1 MKEDIPTPS
10 EALLSVQSLKV
21 SRGEVNILKGINW
34 EVHPGE
40 HWTILGANGCGKT
53 TLLSAITA
61 YRAPSSGEIHLVG
74 ETYGKSDW
82 NVIRQKIG
90 IVSSALTQRVP
101 NDEFAIETV
110 LSGES
115 AQLGYWT
122 REEQVDT
129 SKALHYLEQMDVRAL
144 AERPWGVLSQGE
156 RQKVFIARA
165 LINDPRLLI
174 LDEPCSGLDPVARE
188 RFLKSLRKITH
199 LEHTPSIVLV
209 THHVEEIIPEITH
222 VLLLKDG
229 EVYAAG
235 PKAEVLLDSEKM
247 SQAFGAKVN
256 VQLNSS
262 KERFRMTF

>member
-1 MKEDIPTPS
+1 MKEDTLTPPA
-10 EALLSVQSLKV
+10 ALLCVQSLKV
-21 SRGEVNILKGINW
+21 SRGDVNILKGINW
-34 EVHPGE
+34 EVKSGE
-40 HWTILGANGCGKT
+40 HWAILGANGCGKT

-61 YRAPSSGEIHLVG
+61 YRAPSSGKIHLVG
-74 ETYGKSDW
+74 ETYGESDW

-101 NDEFAIETV
+101 KDEFAIETV

-129 SKALHYLEQMDVRAL
+129 TKALRCLSQMDVSAL

-165 LINDPRLLI
+165 LINDPKLLI

-188 RFLKSLRKITH
+188 RFLKSLESITH
-199 LEHTPSIVLV
+199 LKDGPAIVLV
-209 THHVEEIIPEITH
+209 THHVEEIIPEISH
-222 VLLLKDG
+222 VLLLKNG
-229 EVYAAG
+229 RVHAAG
-235 PKAEVLLDSEKM
+235 PKAEVLLDTEKM
-247 SQAFGAKVN
+247 SQAFGAKVQ
-256 VQLNSS
+256 VKLNSS
-262 KERFRMTF
+262 KERFQMSF